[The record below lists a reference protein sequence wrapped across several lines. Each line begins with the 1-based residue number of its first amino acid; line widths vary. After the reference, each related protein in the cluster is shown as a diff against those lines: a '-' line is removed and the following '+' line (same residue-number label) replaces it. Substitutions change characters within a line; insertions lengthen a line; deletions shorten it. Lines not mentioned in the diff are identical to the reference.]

1 MRLTWIS
8 MGCTWFLGS
17 VLSWVSFFFPKHFS
31 LPINGRVSNGQ
42 IGHKKTTQ
50 LQKITK
56 KKDNKTKDGGP
67 TLVRHYSV
75 VRSRVNHRP
84 LPVLGRYLF
93 YRVLTGF
100 WMGALGRCCG
110 LGMGFPRVFLGCTG
124 LKWVL
129 RIVTGFPNRFYWFPI
144 NWTSFRG
151 FYWV

>member
-17 VLSWVSFFFPKHFS
+17 VLSWVSFFFQNIFRCLSMGACPMAKS
-31 LPINGRVSNGQ
+31 DT
-42 IGHKKTTQ
+42 KKTTQ

-93 YRVLTGF
+93 YRVFTGF